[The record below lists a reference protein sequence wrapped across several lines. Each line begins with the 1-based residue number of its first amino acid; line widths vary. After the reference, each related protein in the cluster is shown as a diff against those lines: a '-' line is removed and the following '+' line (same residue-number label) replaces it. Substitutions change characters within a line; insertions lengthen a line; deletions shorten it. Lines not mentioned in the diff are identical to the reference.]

1 MMYVQQLE
9 HLKFKSFDELINNVD
24 SYIKEKDL
32 NYEFAG
38 ILHDKDLDENDEIVK
53 PHIHLQFYCQNKLSS
68 RELKAMTKEDSMQ
81 YFDYMDNKVE
91 SFKYLIHDTNNSRS
105 KYQYS
110 MYDVR
115 ANFDYIDYI
124 ESTRSESS
132 NLDDVLKEV
141 IEGRLNYRDISKDN
155 DLSILY
161 VKHRQKFDNAFQ
173 IALEKKAQTEEGSRV
188 SSIWIHSKMSGI
200 GKTYLAK
207 QKAQEYIENVGREMS
222 IYQTSAGN
230 DLFQY
235 YKGEEIIIID
245 DFRAMDISYHELLRL
260 LDPFNTTSVRSRYSN
275 KVITAD
281 LIIITSM
288 LSPFDYYKEVVGLE
302 NQNNEP
308 IDQLLRR
315 LAYVI
320 DLKSPDDSN
329 KKEYL
334 STFYVYTL
342 DKVDKQL
349 EKKIGYSNIPIK
361 YSYQFNT
368 KKKR

>member
-1 MMYVQQLE
+1 MYVQQLE
-9 HLKFKSFDELINNVD
+9 HLKFKSFDELIDNVD

-68 RELKAMTKEDSMQ
+68 RELKVMTKEDSMQ

-200 GKTYLAK
+200 GKTYL
-207 QKAQEYIENVGREMS
+207 
-222 IYQTSAGN
+222 
-230 DLFQY
+230 
-235 YKGEEIIIID
+235 
-245 DFRAMDISYHELLRL
+245 
-260 LDPFNTTSVRSRYSN
+260 
-275 KVITAD
+275 
-281 LIIITSM
+281 
-288 LSPFDYYKEVVGLE
+288 
-302 NQNNEP
+302 
-308 IDQLLRR
+308 
-315 LAYVI
+315 
-320 DLKSPDDSN
+320 
-329 KKEYL
+329 
-334 STFYVYTL
+334 
-342 DKVDKQL
+342 DKQ
-349 EKKIGYSNIPIK
+349 S
-361 YSYQFNT
+361 Q
-368 KKKR
+368 

>member
-1 MMYVQQLE
+1 MYVQQLE
-9 HLKFKSFDELINNVD
+9 HLKFESFDELIENVD

-32 NYEFAG
+32 NYEYAG
-38 ILHDKDLDENDEIVK
+38 ILHDKDLSENDEIKK
-53 PHIHLQFYCQNKLSS
+53 PHIHLQFYCENKLSS
-68 RELKAMTKEDSMQ
+68 KELKAMTKEDSMQ
-81 YFDYMDNKVE
+81 QFEYMNNKVE
-91 SFKYLIHDTNNSRS
+91 SFKYLIHATSNSRS

-110 MYDVR
+110 MYDVKS
-115 ANFDYIDYI
+115 NFDYVDYI

-132 NLDDVLKEV
+132 NLDDVLTEV

-173 IALEKKAQTEEGSRV
+173 IALEKKAKTEEGSRV

-207 QKAQEYIENVGREMS
+207 KKAQEYIENAGREMS

-288 LSPFDYYKEVVGLE
+288 LSPFEYYGKAVGLE
-302 NQNNEP
+302 NQKNEP

-320 DLKSPDDSN
+320 NLESPDDSN

-349 EKKIGYSNIPIK
+349 EKKVGYSDIPIK
-361 YSYQFNT
+361 YSYELNT